1 MELIAVVMKAP
12 TTAQRFEDAKTLL
25 DYGFANYALV
35 NVYPDAPL
43 APIDVLLGT
52 ADQVQPQLARDC
64 RLLVRRGEESQI
76 TTQLEL
82 AQDVEAP
89 VEQGQV
95 LGSLKVYVG
104 EELRDTIP
112 ILSAQQVDRLTV
124 PGIFSRMLRQL
135 LMAG

>member
-1 MELIAVVMKAP
+1 M
-12 TTAQRFEDAKTLL
+12 
-25 DYGFANYALV
+25 
-35 NVYPDAPL
+35 
-43 APIDVLLGT
+43 LLGT